1 MTIVTILH
9 IWFLELTHNEVF
21 LTISPFL
28 QLSIFGILLYGS
40 LSLTFLKILYLINY
54 LFFSLWFISFSI
66 MSSRLMIVPSGSF
79 SFFLSEYSCTH
90 NHGKVG
96 ACVCVCVYH
105 ILSLHPVMNTLKCF
119 CTLALLN
126 NTAVNMH
133 MHLFHEETGFVSWDI
148 YPEVGV
154 FDHLVVLLSIF

>member
-1 MTIVTILH
+1 
-9 IWFLELTHNEVF
+9 
-21 LTISPFL
+21 
-28 QLSIFGILLYGS
+28 
-40 LSLTFLKILYLINY
+40 
-54 LFFSLWFISFSI
+54 

>member
-1 MTIVTILH
+1 MAVFPFSCLNIPAH
-9 IWFLELTHNEVF
+9 I
-21 LTISPFL
+21 
-28 QLSIFGILLYGS
+28 
-40 LSLTFLKILYLINY
+40 
-54 LFFSLWFISFSI
+54 I
-66 MSSRLMIVPSGSF
+66 M
-79 SFFLSEYSCTH
+79 
-90 NHGKVG
+90 GKLVR
-96 ACVCVCVYH
+96 VCVCVYH